1 MKVVLV
7 GRWGLIMVV
16 LNDLNM
22 GSRFIRSLMDM
33 VFKFTFRD
41 LQELVRAVVEMEVVA
56 EVVDRMSVNVF

>member
-56 EVVDRMSVNVF
+56 EVVVRTSVNVF

>member
-41 LQELVRAVVEMEVVA
+41 LQELVRAAVEMEVVA
-56 EVVDRMSVNVF
+56 EVVVRMSVNVF

>member
-22 GSRFIRSLMDM
+22 GSRFNRSLMDM

-41 LQELVRAVVEMEVVA
+41 LQELVRAAVEMEVVA
-56 EVVDRMSVNVF
+56 EVVVRMSVNVF

>member
-1 MKVVLV
+1 MKLVLV

-56 EVVDRMSVNVF
+56 EVVVRMSVNVF

>member
-1 MKVVLV
+1 MKLVLV

-22 GSRFIRSLMDM
+22 GSRLIRSLMDM

-56 EVVDRMSVNVF
+56 EVVVRMSVNVF

>member
-56 EVVDRMSVNVF
+56 EVVVRMSVKVF

>member
-56 EVVDRMSVNVF
+56 EVVVRMSVNVF

>member
-22 GSRFIRSLMDM
+22 GSRFIRSLKDM

-56 EVVDRMSVNVF
+56 EVVVRMSVNVF

>member
-22 GSRFIRSLMDM
+22 GLRFIRSLMDM

-56 EVVDRMSVNVF
+56 EVVVRMSVNVF

>member
-22 GSRFIRSLMDM
+22 GSRFNRSLMDM

-56 EVVDRMSVNVF
+56 EVVVRMSVNVF